1 MKLTYYGQSTI
12 LIETAGSKILFDPFI
27 TPNPKAR
34 HIDIHSIEADFI
46 FVSHGHGDHV
56 ADLIEIGKHTG
67 ATIVCMPEV
76 AGWIKKQG
84 LEKIAPVNTG
94 GTYKAAFG
102 WAKCV
107 VAQHSSSMP
116 DGSYGGN
123 PVGYIFHTDEGD
135 FYFAGDTSLTLDMQ
149 LIPRWINTGF
159 AILPI
164 GDNYTMGY
172 EDASVAAEFVQTKK
186 VIGIHY
192 DTFPV
197 IAIDHEAAKNAF
209 FGKGIELLLP
219 QIGETIDV

>member
-1 MKLTYYGQSTI
+1 MKLTYYGQSTL

-27 TPNPKAR
+27 TPNPMAKD
-34 HIDIHSIEADFI
+34 IDIHTIQADFI

-56 ADLIEIGKHTG
+56 ADLIAIGKNTD
-67 ATIVCMPEV
+67 ATIVCLPEV

-84 LEKIAPVNTG
+84 IEKLAPVNTG

-107 VAQHSSSMP
+107 VAHHSSSMP

-123 PVGYIFHTDEGD
+123 PVGYIFHTEEGD
-135 FYFAGDTSLTLDMQ
+135 FYFAGDTALTLDMQ
-149 LIPRWINTGF
+149 LIPRWIKTSF

-164 GDNYTMGY
+164 GDNYTMGF

-186 VIGIHY
+186 VVGMHY
-192 DTFPV
+192 DTFPA
-197 IAIDHEAAKNAF
+197 IAIDHQAAQNAF
-209 FGKGIELLLP
+209 TSKGIELLLP
-219 QIGETIDV
+219 QIGETIEV